1 MAYYT
6 SKYSGE
12 EIDAL
17 LDGKAVPIKGVYPSL
32 DSLKAEF
39 PNGADGLYQTSDTG
53 NLYVWNAKKQEWESL
68 GNIVGPAGPRG
79 AVIVPSV
86 SPDGVISFREESGE
100 VTLPEP
106 VNVKG
111 PQGVSVQSARI
122 DESGDLILTLTDAQV
137 INAGRAI
144 GPEGAKGATGASIDR
159 IERTEGTGAPGSID
173 TYTVHLT
180 DGATTTFQVYNGKD
194 GDGAGDMVKAVY
206 DPTGKEQDIFAYSV
220 PQTRKIN
227 KKPLSA
233 DVTLTGEDIKVTG
246 SDETTICTR
255 LSEITNP
262 NLLDNW
268 YFVGGGETGQF
279 PINQRGRTEYTGDVY
294 GIDRWR
300 GIYGGEKVTLKNS
313 WSSFEFSGNQGVKQE
328 FDKDVLTAISGNYC
342 TISIIWRLFSGS
354 YANFGVVVNGEAKLI
369 PPIVVSENFVLTS
382 LTLDLSAVSALSGYM
397 SISGDGVIDAIAC
410 KLEVGRVQTL
420 AHQEN
425 GKWVLNEIPDYGEQ
439 LQRCQRYFRRFPA
452 NYMIGGFQ
460 NNTTAVFRYPCTPPM
475 RTTPALVLQDASD
488 LTNALDDGTSP
499 LTPASVVLNW
509 LSNPETI
516 GFYFTGTTQNT
527 CCLCNRYVDVSAD
540 L

>member
-1 MAYYT
+1 MSIITKFLQLFEY
-6 SKYSGE
+6 
-12 EIDAL
+12 D
-17 LDGKAVPIKGVYPSL
+17 
-32 DSLKAEF
+32 
-39 PNGADGLYQTSDTG
+39 
-53 NLYVWNAKKQEWESL
+53 
-68 GNIVGPAGPRG
+68 
-79 AVIVPSV
+79 
-86 SPDGVISFREESGE
+86 
-100 VTLPEP
+100 PE
-106 VNVKG
+106 
-111 PQGVSVQSARI
+111 
-122 DESGDLILTLTDAQV
+122 
-137 INAGRAI
+137 
-144 GPEGAKGATGASIDR
+144 
-159 IERTEGTGAPGSID
+159 
-173 TYTVHLT
+173 T
-180 DGATTTFQVYNGKD
+180 DGASTFNIPKALNENWDKIDAWSSGIKD
-194 GDGAGDMVKAVY
+194 TIAGL
-206 DPTGKEQDIFAYSV
+206 V
-220 PQTRKIN
+220 PSTRKIN

-255 LSEITNP
+255 LSELTNP

-328 FDKDVLTAISGNYC
+328 FDKDVLTLVSGNYC

-439 LQRCQRYFRRFPA
+439 LARCQRYLLDITPNIPFNPSYIGSCVKDKVTFSIPTPVTLRAAPVFIGDATKIQIVFGDSESYIASNARTVVSGSGFCTILCTIAGNVAEGNRVCDFRKIDETARF
-452 NYMIGGFQ
+452 
-460 NNTTAVFRYPCTPPM
+460 
-475 RTTPALVLQDASD
+475 L
-488 LTNALDDGTSP
+488 
-499 LTPASVVLNW
+499 
-509 LSNPETI
+509 LSAE
-516 GFYFTGTTQNT
+516 
-527 CCLCNRYVDVSAD
+527 L
-540 L
+540 